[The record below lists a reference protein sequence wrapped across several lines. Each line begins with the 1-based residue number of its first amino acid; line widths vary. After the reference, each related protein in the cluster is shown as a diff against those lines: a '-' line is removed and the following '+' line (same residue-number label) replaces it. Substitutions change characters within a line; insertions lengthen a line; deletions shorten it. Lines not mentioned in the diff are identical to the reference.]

1 MVKIKLVGCN
11 FHKGSKKSIENE
23 VVRLIREPDN
33 EFDKDAIAVFNSL
46 GEKIG
51 YVGTEKT
58 VSAGNRK
65 NGCIDN
71 VQLGN
76 IMNFEARGVVTKFRE
91 YFGFVEVDV

>member
-1 MVKIKLVGCN
+1 MVRVKLVDCN
-11 FHKGSKKSIENE
+11 FHKGSKKTIENE
-23 VVRLIREPDN
+23 VVKLIREPNN
-33 EFDKDAIAVFNSL
+33 EFDPKAIAVYNTL

-71 VQLGN
+71 TQLGN
-76 IMNFEARGVVTKFRE
+76 IIDFQAKGVITKFRE
-91 YFGFVEVDV
+91 YFGFIEVDV

>member
-1 MVKIKLVGCN
+1 MVRIKLVGCGFN
-11 FHKGSKKSIENE
+11 KASKKSVENE

-58 VSAGNRK
+58 VSTGNRK

-76 IMNFEARGVVTKFRE
+76 IMKSEARGVLVKFRE